1 MAPAGRTARAT
12 YQMLKIAWNCTPHS
26 AHRRLAARF
35 RGAMIAAALL
45 LAPATSAV
53 AQTTVTLPDTS
64 QTTLMSVTVSE
75 QARVNIPATIGFSV
89 TNVGAET
96 LANPASV
103 AIDQIV
109 LASATKQLR
118 ISLQANA
125 ASFTPPNVGDTTWS
139 AGDVSWT
146 AGSWTAA
153 TASSGTLSQS
163 AYATIATC
171 TAGATAC
178 STTGLVFRLAAKPTV
193 QRSGTHTLTVTWK
206 VESIGS

>member
-1 MAPAGRTARAT
+1 MFMTSRNCTRERARSHAAAVRTAALT
-12 YQMLKIAWNCTPHS
+12 AGAILLMPAAS
-26 AHRRLAARF
+26 AL
-35 RGAMIAAALL
+35 
-45 LAPATSAV
+45 

-64 QTTLMSVTVSE
+64 QTTSMSVTVSE
-75 QARVNIPATIGFSV
+75 QARVSVPATIGFSV

-96 LANPASV
+96 QANPTSV

-139 AGDVSWT
+139 AADVSWT
-146 AGSWTAA
+146 AASWIAA
-153 TASSGTLSQS
+153 TGSSGTLSQS
-163 AYATIATC
+163 SYATIATC
-171 TAGATAC
+171 NAGAAAC
-178 STTGLVFRLAAKPTV
+178 STTGLVFRLAAKPAV
-193 QRSGTHTLTVTWK
+193 QRSGTHTLIVTWK